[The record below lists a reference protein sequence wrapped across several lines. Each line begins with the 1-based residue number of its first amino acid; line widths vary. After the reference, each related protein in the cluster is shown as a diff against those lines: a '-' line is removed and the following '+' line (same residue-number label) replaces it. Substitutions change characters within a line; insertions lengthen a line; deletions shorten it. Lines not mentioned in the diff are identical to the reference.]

1 MFVGYIQQGCKIIGT
16 QVVRDEKVRCY
27 EMRELQGM
35 ASNAASTDRVCEC
48 SKAKRTKST
57 EYEAGEKGRDE
68 YRSSIS
74 EISFAKGQ

>member
-1 MFVGYIQQGCKIIGT
+1 MKMTNDEVGVVICQVNSGVCK
-16 QVVRDEKVRCY
+16 KK
-27 EMRELQGM
+27 
-35 ASNAASTDRVCEC
+35 ASE
-48 SKAKRTKST
+48 ST